1 MIDYNNN
8 GFYKKSAYIDVTTK
22 CTLQCSV
29 CERKEYD
36 YKSHKISGGDTSI
49 DDWRKITDYFSHIIL
64 NGAVGDPI
72 FNPNLIEMLKIAK
85 EKDVDISISNAA
97 SHKPMKWY
105 QEAFDAN
112 EDVQWRFSVDGLP
125 HQSFIY
131 RINQDGE
138 YLFEVMKECRK
149 RGMDARWQYLV
160 FKYNEDYIQ
169 DAIKLAN
176 ENDLVIEINHTDSYE
191 EEYKPTKNSDK
202 YMKDRK
208 FSPRCLNG
216 NKWPYISTEGQVL
229 PCCWVDDEVP
239 KKYYRG
245 EEVEDRLTVFLDKKL
260 NIKNNN
266 VNNIMNSD
274 IFIDFYND
282 IINNNIPELCK
293 RKCSSSRRFN
303 QRHIETY
310 YDNKLVTT
318 TNENPIYKKVYNGK
332 LSRKS

>member
-176 ENDLVIEINHTDSYE
+176 ENDLVIEINYTDSYE

-282 IINNNIPELCK
+282 ILNN
-293 RKCSSSRRFN
+293 SDMFN
-303 QRHIETY
+303 R
-310 YDNKLVTT
+310 TT
-318 TNENPIYKKVYNGK
+318 T
-332 LSRKS
+332 S

>member
-22 CTLQCSV
+22 CTLQCSI

-49 DDWRKITDYFSHIIL
+49 DDWNKITDFFSHIIL

-85 EKDVDISISNAA
+85 QKDVNISISNAA
-97 SHKPMKWY
+97 SHKPMRWY

-149 RGMDARWQYLV
+149 KGMDARWQYLV

-169 DAIKLAN
+169 A
-176 ENDLVIEINHTDSYE
+176 VSY
-191 EEYKPTKNSDK
+191 THL
-202 YMKDRK
+202 RA
-208 FSPRCLNG
+208 
-216 NKWPYISTEGQVL
+216 
-229 PCCWVDDEVP
+229 
-239 KKYYRG
+239 
-245 EEVEDRLTVFLDKKL
+245 
-260 NIKNNN
+260 
-266 VNNIMNSD
+266 
-274 IFIDFYND
+274 
-282 IINNNIPELCK
+282 
-293 RKCSSSRRFN
+293 
-303 QRHIETY
+303 HET
-310 YDNKLVTT
+310 
-318 TNENPIYKKVYNGK
+318 
-332 LSRKS
+332 S